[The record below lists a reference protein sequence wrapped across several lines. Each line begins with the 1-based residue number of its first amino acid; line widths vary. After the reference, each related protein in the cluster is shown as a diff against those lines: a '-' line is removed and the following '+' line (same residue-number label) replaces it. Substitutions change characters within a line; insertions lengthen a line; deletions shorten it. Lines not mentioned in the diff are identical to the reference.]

1 MGVTL
6 TLLAMLGVPARALPA
21 GDREADAA
29 MAALVTAVR
38 KRDRRRLH
46 ALFCQAGQVYYL
58 DTLERP
64 HRRSVIDCR
73 NAEDLDDLLFGDDGF
88 RDYVMM
94 GGRRAWRAKSPL
106 LYVPPYATG
115 DDLHVRWRRHG
126 RALVIEELAM
136 PSG

>member
-6 TLLAMLGVPARALPA
+6 TLLAMLGVQPAPLR
-21 GDREADAA
+21 DREADAA
-29 MAALVTAVR
+29 MAALVAAVR
-38 KRDRRRLH
+38 GRDRRRLRD
-46 ALFCQAGQVYYL
+46 LFCLEGRVHYL

-64 HRRSVIDCR
+64 YRRSAIDCR
-73 NAEDLDDLLFGDDGF
+73 NSGDLDDLLFGDDGF

-94 GGRRAWRAKSPL
+94 GGRRSWRARAPL

-115 DDLHVRWRRHG
+115 DEIHVRWRRQAG
-126 RALVIEELAM
+126 RLVIEEIAM

>member
-6 TLLAMLGVPARALPA
+6 TLLAMLGVKPGLAAA

-29 MAALVTAVR
+29 MSALVTAVR

-46 ALFCQAGQVYYL
+46 ALFCQGGQVHYL

-64 HRRSVIDCR
+64 HRRSAIDCR

-115 DDLHVRWRRHG
+115 DDIHVRWRRQG
-126 RALVIEELAM
+126 RTLVIEELAM

>member
-6 TLLAMLGVPARALPA
+6 TLLAMLGVSRPPARDP
-21 GDREADAA
+21 EADAA
-29 MAALVTAVR
+29 MSALVTAVR
-38 KRDRRRLH
+38 NRDRRRLR
-46 ALFCQAGQVYYL
+46 AFFCVTRVFYL

-64 HRRSVIDCR
+64 HRRALIDCQHG
-73 NAEDLDDLLFGDDGF
+73 ADLDDLLFGDDGF

-94 GGRRAWRAKSPL
+94 DGRRSWRAKAPL

-115 DDLHVRWRRHG
+115 DDIHVRWRREGG
-126 RALVIEELAM
+126 RLVVEEIAM